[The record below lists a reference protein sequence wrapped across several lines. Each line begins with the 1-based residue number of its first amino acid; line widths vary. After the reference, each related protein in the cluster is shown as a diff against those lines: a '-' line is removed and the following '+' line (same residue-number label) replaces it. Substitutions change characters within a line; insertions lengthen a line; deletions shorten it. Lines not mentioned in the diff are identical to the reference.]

1 MADQTP
7 DAAGRDFQHQ
17 SVLLAEVVAALQPRP
32 GARFIDG
39 TLGGGGHAAALL
51 QASGPDGRLLGIDAD
66 TQALAAAEARLRA
79 AGLAHAAVL
88 VHGRFAAMEMLARQY
103 GFVDV
108 DGIVLDLGVSS
119 PQLDRPERGFSFNAD
134 GPLDMRLNQQE
145 GPTAADLVN
154 TLDEQE
160 LADLI
165 YRYGE
170 ERGSRRIAR
179 FIVERRRQTPIG
191 GTAELAAL
199 VARAIGRGKH
209 TRIHPATRTFQ
220 ALRIAVNEELAQLEQ
235 VLPQAIGLLRPG
247 GRLAVISFHSL
258 EDRIVKHTLR
268 AEAGRGTALEGVVPR
283 VVLVNRKP
291 LEAGAEEQASNPRS
305 RSARLRVAERCV
317 DRAMSV

>member
-88 VHGRFAAMEMLARQY
+88 VHGRFAAIETLARQY